1 MKPIPNET
9 FGLVLNLEALEH
21 VAYPQK
27 SIDEIHRILRPEGLL
42 ILTTVM
48 HFRIHPSPKD
58 YWRFTPDGIELLL
71 RQFKIL
77 DCTVE
82 ESLKKPKG
90 IWVTARK
97 TGSPE
102 DWGKLPPLRVVVSR
116 DSFLRRTKKRLGNL
130 TGGTKE

>member
-1 MKPIPNET
+1 
-9 FGLVLNLEALEH
+9 
-21 VAYPQK
+21 
-27 SIDEIHRILRPEGLL
+27 
-42 ILTTVM
+42 M

-130 TGGTKE
+130 TGGNKGIKHQ